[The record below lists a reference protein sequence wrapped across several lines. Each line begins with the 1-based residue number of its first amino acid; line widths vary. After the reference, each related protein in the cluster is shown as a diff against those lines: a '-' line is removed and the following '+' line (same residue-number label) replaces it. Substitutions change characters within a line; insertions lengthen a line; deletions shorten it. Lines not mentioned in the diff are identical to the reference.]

1 MERDSAWALA
11 EGWDGVE
18 RLLGGADAIDAVAGK
33 TRAIVR
39 RREIRNGSQLLR
51 LALQYATAGSLRTTA
66 AWGRSALDV
75 SLSDVGLLDRLRQVE
90 TGDFLEA
97 LVGQLL
103 AQAAGTE
110 LGEAWDGPPIRLVD
124 SSVFAGP
131 GLKATQLRLHASY
144 DPLSQRF
151 ETLQL
156 TDMSQ
161 GEAMS
166 RAKLAAGMVGV
177 GDRNYAKAPQLREL
191 AGRGAFFLM
200 RANLHCLRVL
210 DPETGERLTSRHILA
225 ALGEAESGEVAAL
238 LVDAKRRKG
247 QASEA
252 PLPVRLVVVRASRA
266 QTARELKRIERSRS
280 MHGAVPRQQTLD
292 MAQVIL
298 MVTNLE
304 PQAWPPSRL
313 VPLYRLRWQI
323 ELAFKTLKSTF
334 RMRQPPNKDPQLLR
348 SWLLANLASALLA
361 NCLASAMAGAIPPS
375 SQVRPGPA
383 TV

>member
-1 MERDSAWALA
+1 MERDAAWVLA
-11 EGWDGVE
+11 EGWGGVE
-18 RLLGGADAIDAVAGK
+18 RLLGGADAIDALAGT

-39 RREIRNGSQLLR
+39 RREIRTGSQLLR

-75 SLSDVGLLDRLRQVE
+75 ALSDVGLLDRLRQVE

-97 LVGQLL
+97 LVGRLL

-110 LGEAWDGPPIRLVD
+110 LGETWDGPPIRLVD

-131 GLKATQLRLHASY
+131 GRKATQLRLHASY
-144 DPLSQRF
+144 DPVSQRF

-161 GEAMS
+161 GETMS
-166 RAKLAAGMVGV
+166 RAGLEAGMVGV

-191 AGRGAFFLM
+191 ARRGAFFLM
-200 RANLHCLRVL
+200 RANLHGLRVL
-210 DPETGERLTSRHILA
+210 DPETGERLTSRQILA
-225 ALGEAESGEVAAL
+225 ALGEAESGEIAAQ
-238 LVDAKRRKG
+238 LVDARPRKG
-247 QASEA
+247 QPPEA
-252 PLPVRLVVVRASRA
+252 PLPVRLVVVRASPA
-266 QTARELKRIERSRS
+266 QVERELKRIERSRS
-280 MHGAVPRQQTLD
+280 MHGAVPRQQTFD
-292 MAQVIL
+292 MAQVML
-298 MVTNLE
+298 MVTNLQ
-304 PQAWPPSRL
+304 PQAWPPARL

-334 RMRQPPNKDPQLLR
+334 RMRQPPSKDPQLLR

-361 NCLASAMAGAIPPS
+361 ECLAAALDGAIPPFS
-375 SQVRPGPA
+375 RASPGPA